1 MPAKHGDPH
10 KKDFIIMEKYLLG
23 YDVGTSSVK
32 AALVSVSTG
41 QVVCHCQYPEGEAAI
56 ESRHPGWAEQRPEDW
71 WQSLCAATRG
81 LLAKSEL
88 DGADIAAIGISYQMH
103 GLVCVDARQHV
114 LRPAIIWCDSRAV
127 GYGARAF
134 DGIGHERCLRH
145 LLNSPANF
153 TASKLAWV
161 KEHEPEIYAQVHK
174 IMLPGDYIAMR
185 LSGGCLTTT
194 QEGLSEGVLWDFE
207 TRQPSRDVLDF
218 FGFAP
223 DILPEAT
230 GCFDTPCAVAADV
243 AAEIGL
249 KAGTPIS
256 YRAGDQPN
264 NALSLGVLHTGE
276 VAATGGTSGVVF
288 GVTDKLIGDP
298 QNRVNTFAHVNYR
311 VDSPM
316 MGVLLCIN
324 GVGILNAWLR
334 RNMAGGRISYDEMNG
349 LAAALPIGAEELSVI
364 PFGNGAERLL
374 GNRDLGSAVMG
385 IDFNRHTQA
394 HLFRAGQEG
403 IAFAFRRGISA
414 MEGMGM
420 DVNIIH
426 AGHANLFLSDVFTQ
440 TLCDV
445 SGAEIRLYDTDGA
458 AGAARGAG
466 IGAGIYATA
475 EEACAS
481 LRLEKTVTPDPAH
494 REACQ
499 AAYDLWTR
507 RLEGLLAQR

>member
-1 MPAKHGDPH
+1 MG
-10 KKDFIIMEKYLLG
+10 KYLLG

-41 QVVCHCQYPEGEAAI
+41 QVVCHCQHPEGEAAI
-56 ESRHPGWAEQRPEDW
+56 ESIQPGWAEQRPEDW
-71 WQSLCAATRG
+71 WQSLCTATRG
-81 LLAKSEL
+81 LLAKSGVN
-88 DGADIAAIGISYQMH
+88 GADIAAIGISYQMH
-103 GLVCVDARQHV
+103 GLVCVDARLRV
-114 LRPAIIWCDSRAV
+114 LRPSIIWCDSRAV
-127 GYGARAF
+127 DYGTRAF

-161 KEHEPEIYAQVHK
+161 KEHEPDIYAQVYK

-185 LSGGCLTTT
+185 LSGGCITTT

-207 TRQPSRDVLDF
+207 RRQPSRDVLDY
-218 FGFAP
+218 FGFSH
-223 DILPEAT
+223 DILPEAL
-230 GCFDTPCAVAADV
+230 GCFDTPSTVAADV

-249 KAGTPIS
+249 QAGTPLS

-288 GVTDKLIGDP
+288 GVTDKLIYDP

-311 VDSPM
+311 VEKPM

-334 RNMAGGRISYDEMNG
+334 RTIGGARISYDDMNG
-349 LAAALPIGAEELSVI
+349 MAAGIPIGADGLSVI

-374 GNRDLGSAVMG
+374 GNRDMRSALLG
-385 IDFNRHTQA
+385 IEFNRHTQA

-403 IAFAFRRGISA
+403 IAFAFRRGMSA
-414 MEGMGM
+414 MEDIGMN
-420 DVNIIH
+420 VNTIH

-445 SGAEIRLYDTDGA
+445 SGAEVRLFDTDGA

-466 IGAGIYATA
+466 IGAGIYASA

-481 LRLEKTVTPDPAH
+481 LRQGKIVTPNPAH
-494 REACQ
+494 RDACQ
-499 AAYDLWTR
+499 AAYELWTR

>member
-1 MPAKHGDPH
+1 MG
-10 KKDFIIMEKYLLG
+10 KYLLG

-32 AALVSVSTG
+32 AALVDISTG
-41 QVVCHCQYPEGEAAI
+41 QTAAHSQCPEGEAAI
-56 ESRHPGWAEQRPEDW
+56 ESRQPGWAEQCPEDW
-71 WQSLCAATRG
+71 WQNLCAATRG
-81 LLAKSEL
+81 LLAKSGVA
-88 DGADIAAIGISYQMH
+88 GADIAAIGISYQMH
-103 GLVCVDARQHV
+103 GLVCVDARQRV

-127 GYGARAF
+127 GYGQRAF
-134 DGIGHERCLRH
+134 DGIGHVRCLKH

-185 LSGGCLTTT
+185 LSGGCVTTT

-207 TRQPSRDVLDF
+207 TRRPSRDVLDF
-218 FGFAP
+218 FGFPP

-230 GCFDTPCAVAADV
+230 GCFDTPCAVSADA
-243 AAEIGL
+243 AAETGL
-249 KAGTPIS
+249 RAGTPIS

-288 GVTDKLIGDP
+288 GVTDKPVCDP

-311 VDSPM
+311 VESPM

-334 RNMAGGRISYDEMNG
+334 RSIGTGRISYDDMNDM
-349 LAAALPIGAEELSVI
+349 AAKVSIGAEGLSVM

-374 GNRDLGSAVMG
+374 GNRDMGSAVMG
-385 IDFNRHTQA
+385 IAFNRHTQA

-403 IAFAFRRGISA
+403 IAYAFRRGMSA

-420 DVNIIH
+420 DVNTIH

-466 IGAGIYATA
+466 IGAGVYASV

-481 LRLEKTVTPDPAH
+481 LRLTKTVTPEPAN
-494 REACQ
+494 RNATL

-507 RLEGLLAQR
+507 RLESLLAQPQV